1 MKNGEGLTDQDYA
14 RLHSA
19 SSSLAKMLT
28 KVFAQAG
35 LPERNRYI
43 LMLRAF
49 AEFMRDLDCPREWQR
64 RPYELGLALAQLDQG
79 ITPDVLRP
87 TPRTDGGR
95 PSDEW
100 RTWIVRSHAVLAL
113 EARSRAKVPQTKAV
127 KEIKKQF
134 PTLDAEPF
142 AKKGQLQT
150 SLRNWQRKM
159 GDIKPG
165 DHLDLVAEQHED
177 ARATLANMS
186 PADAISVADELL
198 KNALR

>member
-1 MKNGEGLTDQDYA
+1 M
-14 RLHSA
+14 
-19 SSSLAKMLT
+19 
-28 KVFAQAG
+28 
-35 LPERNRYI
+35 
-43 LMLRAF
+43 
-49 AEFMRDLDCPREWQR
+49 
-64 RPYELGLALAQLDQG
+64 
-79 ITPDVLRP
+79 
-87 TPRTDGGR
+87 
-95 PSDEW
+95 
-100 RTWIVRSHAVLAL
+100 
-113 EARSRAKVPQTKAV
+113 PQTKAV

-134 PTLDAEPF
+134 PTLNAEPF

-177 ARATLANMS
+177 ARAALANMS

>member
-19 SSSLAKMLT
+19 SSSLAKMLIE
-28 KVFAQAG
+28 VFAQAG

-43 LMLRAF
+43 LLLRAF

-100 RTWIVRSHAVLAL
+100 RTWIVRSLAVLAL
-113 EARSRAKVPQTKAV
+113 EARSRAKVAQTKAV

-142 AKKGQLQT
+142 AKKET
-150 SLRNWQRKM
+150 SLRNWHRKM

-177 ARATLANMS
+177 ARAALANMS